1 MKIRIIK
8 EVGLNNPSKY
18 SVPGFRGNTDV
29 TVTIVNPDGC
39 EEVELDDDR
48 ETLAT
53 EQTEPFQKA
62 VKKGHRKMKIRLIGK
77 GGNTY
82 NIGGKMKKPS
92 YERSK
97 SAPPGFGGSL
107 EEGLAAY
114 IPGSSE
120 WKMNKAIKNLRVE
133 MIKSDK
139 DSAWDKISREITETK
154 EAYEIFKKAFK
165 EKLTDEDKKTFW
177 TQVGDLAKG
186 TTLAAIF
193 ALPGGSILAP
203 LAISFIGD
211 RILPSAWQKEETA
224 ETTP

>member
-18 SVPGFRGNTDV
+18 STPGFRGNTDV
-29 TVTIVNPDGC
+29 TVTIVNPDGS
-39 EEVELDDDR
+39 EETKLDDDR

-82 NIGGKMKKPS
+82 NVGGKMKKPS
-92 YERSK
+92 YKRSK
-97 SAPPGFGGSL
+97 SAPPLG
-107 EEGLAAY
+107 EGLAAY
-114 IPGSSE
+114 VPGSSE
-120 WKMNKAIKNLRVE
+120 RKMNKAIKELRVE

-139 DSAWDKISREITETK
+139 DSAWDKISQEITETK

-165 EKLTDEDKKTFW
+165 EKLTDEDKQIFW
-177 TQVGDLAKG
+177 TQVRDLAKG

-203 LAISFIGD
+203 LAVTLIGD

>member
-18 SVPGFRGNTDV
+18 STPGFRGNTDA
-29 TVTIVNPDGC
+29 TVTIVNSNGC
-39 EEVELDDDR
+39 EETELDDDR

-82 NIGGKMKKPS
+82 NVGGKMKKPS
-92 YERSK
+92 YKRSK
-97 SAPPGFGGSL
+97 SAPPMG
-107 EEGLAAY
+107 EGLAAY
-114 IPGSSE
+114 VPGSSE
-120 WKMNKAIKNLRVE
+120 GKMNKAIKELRVE

-139 DSAWDKISREITETK
+139 GSAWDKISQEITETK

-165 EKLTDEDKKTFW
+165 EKLTDEDKQTFW

-203 LAISFIGD
+203 LAVTLIGD
-211 RILPSAWQKEETA
+211 RILPSAWQKEETV